1 MDARDRTPDSSPP
14 GGAPGV
20 LRDRAQDSAPNH
32 TPGPQPGNSLT
43 EAEQIERILEVLR
56 RGEQFLVCSH
66 ARPDGDAIGS
76 MLAMG
81 MLLEQLGKRADL
93 LSADRVPNIYRGLAG
108 AENIRT
114 VERVS
119 GSYDAAI
126 VLECD
131 GLERTGLRDLE
142 EFFLI
147 NIDHHASSRE
157 FARLNWID
165 RSAASVGELVYRLV
179 KAGGASV
186 TPQMAACLYTSV
198 LTDTGGFCY
207 GGTQAST
214 FALAQQLVMAGAD
227 PIQIAQDVYFSASTS
242 KLLLLGVALGNLKRE
257 GRLAWL
263 WVTHQEMVS
272 TGAAEEDLEGIVNFA
287 VCALGVEAAVFL
299 CELPERSVRLS
310 LRSKG
315 RVDVAAI
322 AERLG
327 GGGHENAAG
336 CTVEGTLEGVRDKIL
351 TQLRL
356 SVASLAAKEG

>member
-20 LRDRAQDSAPNH
+20 LHDRAQDSVPNH
-32 TPGPQPGNSLT
+32 TPGPQPRKSLT
-43 EAEQIERILEVLR
+43 EAEQIARILEVLR
-56 RGEQFLVCSH
+56 QGEQFLVCSH

-81 MLLEQLGKRADL
+81 MFLEQLGKRAEL
-93 LSADRVPNIYRGLAG
+93 LSADPVPNIYRGLAG
-108 AENIRT
+108 SEGIRT
-114 VERVS
+114 VECVS

-131 GLERTGLRDLE
+131 GLERTGLRGLE
-142 EFFLI
+142 EFFLV

-165 RSAASVGELVYRLV
+165 RSAASVGELV
-179 KAGGASV
+179 
-186 TPQMAACLYTSV
+186 

-214 FALAQQLVMAGAD
+214 FALARELVMAGAN

-242 KLLLLGVALGNLKRE
+242 KLVLLGVALGNLKRE

-263 WVTHQEMVS
+263 WVTHQDMVS

-299 CELPERSVRLS
+299 CELPERYIRLS

-315 RVDVAAI
+315 LVDVAAI

-336 CTVEGTLEGVRDKIL
+336 CTVEGTLADVRDEIL

-356 SVASLAAKEG
+356 SVASLATKEGCRVP